1 MAIIDNTLAAQV
13 PQFNPA
19 TPLMQAAKI
28 QEAQAEAQA
37 NQYKQ
42 NQTEMGAEMRGLQPF
57 VNTPEFPAKW
67 REAADKLR
75 QRGVINDQ
83 MHEQW
88 ANAPSPLL
96 MKSIISKTEDP
107 ALSFRKDEAKREQGN
122 TDRSFGL
129 QKTNADRTYGLA
141 ARAADRADDPTPT
154 DFEENPLAK
163 TDPTQPSYRPLSGGP
178 KDPNYLAATARA
190 EAVAKGD
197 APRIVAPNE
206 SIVIPNSGEV
216 KYENKN
222 RASST
227 ESAIPEETLRLI
239 AGRALAGEKG
249 YKSGYGKG
257 IQGPAD
263 IRAIDN
269 MVSKMAGE
277 QGLSSNDLVQRGIDL
292 VGDTSRERTASN
304 MEGKMTPASIEAHGA
319 FKIAREAADNL
330 PRTDFV
336 PYNKLVQMGQAAW
349 SDPRLKK
356 VLVAYNTAVMTYSR
370 AVNPSGVG
378 TVDSQQ
384 HAREILQAAD
394 GPEATKAA
402 FDQLDRE
409 VEMAHA
415 SPAQARAGFKKERAD
430 RLGASS
436 RPSAKDRFSQLTG
449 TGLSKDEAYVKMHE
463 EGY

>member
-1 MAIIDNTLAAQV
+1 MPLIDNTLAAQV
-13 PQFNPA
+13 PTYDA
-19 TPLMQAAKI
+19 AAPLQQAAQI
-28 QEAQAEAQA
+28 QAQQQA
-37 NQYKQ
+37 NQAAQYKQ
-42 NQTEMGAEMRGLQPF
+42 IQTEIGSEARGLTPF

-67 REAADKLR
+67 AEMTDRLAAKGL
-75 QRGVINDQ
+75 INPQLHDQ
-83 MHEQW
+83 W
-88 ANAPSPLL
+88 RNTPSPLL
-96 MKSIISKTEDP
+96 HKQMIAQTEDP
-107 ALSFRKDEAKREQGN
+107 TLSFRKEE
-122 TDRSFGL
+122 
-129 QKTNADRTYGLA
+129 A
-141 ARAADRADDPTPT
+141 ARDQKNTLFNQSIATRQQNRLDAAANDQTP
-154 DFEENPLAK
+154 DGFEANPAFK
-163 TDPTQPSYRPLSGGP
+163 TDPTQPQYRPLSGGP
-178 KDPNYLAATARA
+178 QDPNYLASKTKA
-190 EAVAKGD
+190 EAIAKGD

-206 SIVIPNSGEV
+206 SIVVPNTGEV
-216 KYENKN
+216 KYENRN
-222 RASST
+222 RSTNT
-227 ESAIPEETLRLI
+227 ESSIPPETLRLI

-269 MVSKMAGE
+269 MVATMASE
-277 QGLSSNDLVQRGIDL
+277 QGLTSNDLVQRGIDL

-330 PRTDFV
+330 PRSDFV
-336 PYNKLVQMGQAAW
+336 PYNRLMQMGQAAW
-349 SDPRLKK
+349 SDPKLKK

-370 AVNPSGVG
+370 AINPSGVG

-415 SPAQARAGFKKERAD
+415 SPAQARAGFKKEREE
-430 RLGASS
+430 RLSAKK
-436 RPSAKDRFSQLTG
+436 PSAPDRFKQLTD
-449 TGLSKDEAYVKMHE
+449 TGLDKAAAYAKMHE